1 MICLFF
7 DTSSD
12 LLKVSLIKDNKIIF
26 DKELHTKN
34 DHSSYLVPTI
44 DEAFKSN
51 NIDFKELDEIIVGNG
66 PGSFT
71 GTRISIAVAKTYAFS
86 FNIPVYMISSLEELI
101 YDNDGYDFYVPII
114 EEKKENLYFSI
125 FDKDKKRVMDD
136 TYSSTEY
143 MYKKLEEL
151 DGKILLISLS
161 DKEYEKYDTVKASI
175 NALNIMKNIEKH
187 YRRMEIVKPSWENQD
202 YLGIR
207 KMLSATV
214 NQNAKDKMPIP
225 NMATMVLKAILEDD
239 RYPESLYTDTLIRI
253 RAEQGK
259 ITYGRAAILKAF
271 LIQNYQWREG
281 ESYMGLNEECQE
293 TAYVLGR
300 IFAVLEFIQKDAN
313 PGINTTIRDR
323 YFNSACATPASVFP
337 VLMKLKNSHI
347 KKLERESVGKKIH
360 FENLLTELI
369 VRIEMTEGAS
379 GFPKRLSLD
388 EQGKFMLGYYH
399 QTQKMYEKK
408 EEK

>member
-7 DTSSD
+7 NTSSD

-175 NALNIMKNIEKH
+175 NALNIMKNIDVNNEKVNPH
-187 YRRMEIVKPSWENQD
+187 LLKP
-202 YLGIR
+202 
-207 KMLSATV
+207 
-214 NQNAKDKMPIP
+214 
-225 NMATMVLKAILEDD
+225 
-239 RYPESLYTDTLIRI
+239 
-253 RAEQGK
+253 
-259 ITYGRAAILKAF
+259 
-271 LIQNYQWREG
+271 NY
-281 ESYMGLNEECQE
+281 
-293 TAYVLGR
+293 
-300 IFAVLEFIQKDAN
+300 
-313 PGINTTIRDR
+313 
-323 YFNSACATPASVFP
+323 
-337 VLMKLKNSHI
+337 I
-347 KKLERESVGKKIH
+347 KK
-360 FENLLTELI
+360 
-369 VRIEMTEGAS
+369 IEAEA
-379 GFPKRLSLD
+379 KL
-388 EQGKFMLGYYH
+388 
-399 QTQKMYEKK
+399 
-408 EEK
+408 

>member
-12 LLKVSLIKDNKIIF
+12 LLKVSLIKDNNIIF

-114 EEKKENLYFSI
+114 EEKKDNLYFSI
-125 FDKDKKRVMDD
+125 FDKDRKRVMDD

-175 NALNIMKNIEKH
+175 NALNIMKNIDVNNEKVNPH
-187 YRRMEIVKPSWENQD
+187 LLKP
-202 YLGIR
+202 
-207 KMLSATV
+207 
-214 NQNAKDKMPIP
+214 
-225 NMATMVLKAILEDD
+225 
-239 RYPESLYTDTLIRI
+239 
-253 RAEQGK
+253 
-259 ITYGRAAILKAF
+259 
-271 LIQNYQWREG
+271 NY
-281 ESYMGLNEECQE
+281 
-293 TAYVLGR
+293 
-300 IFAVLEFIQKDAN
+300 
-313 PGINTTIRDR
+313 
-323 YFNSACATPASVFP
+323 
-337 VLMKLKNSHI
+337 I
-347 KKLERESVGKKIH
+347 KK
-360 FENLLTELI
+360 
-369 VRIEMTEGAS
+369 IEAEA
-379 GFPKRLSLD
+379 KL
-388 EQGKFMLGYYH
+388 
-399 QTQKMYEKK
+399 
-408 EEK
+408 

>member
-161 DKEYEKYDTVKASI
+161 DKEYEKYDTVKANI
-175 NALNIMKNIEKH
+175 NALNIMKNIDVNNEKVNPH
-187 YRRMEIVKPSWENQD
+187 LLKP
-202 YLGIR
+202 
-207 KMLSATV
+207 
-214 NQNAKDKMPIP
+214 
-225 NMATMVLKAILEDD
+225 
-239 RYPESLYTDTLIRI
+239 
-253 RAEQGK
+253 
-259 ITYGRAAILKAF
+259 
-271 LIQNYQWREG
+271 NY
-281 ESYMGLNEECQE
+281 
-293 TAYVLGR
+293 
-300 IFAVLEFIQKDAN
+300 
-313 PGINTTIRDR
+313 
-323 YFNSACATPASVFP
+323 
-337 VLMKLKNSHI
+337 I
-347 KKLERESVGKKIH
+347 KK
-360 FENLLTELI
+360 
-369 VRIEMTEGAS
+369 IEAEA
-379 GFPKRLSLD
+379 KL
-388 EQGKFMLGYYH
+388 
-399 QTQKMYEKK
+399 
-408 EEK
+408 

>member
-125 FDKDKKRVMDD
+125 FDKDRKRVMDD

-151 DGKILLISLS
+151 NGKILLISLS

-175 NALNIMKNIEKH
+175 NALNIMKNIDVNNEKVNPH
-187 YRRMEIVKPSWENQD
+187 LLKP
-202 YLGIR
+202 
-207 KMLSATV
+207 
-214 NQNAKDKMPIP
+214 
-225 NMATMVLKAILEDD
+225 
-239 RYPESLYTDTLIRI
+239 
-253 RAEQGK
+253 
-259 ITYGRAAILKAF
+259 
-271 LIQNYQWREG
+271 NY
-281 ESYMGLNEECQE
+281 
-293 TAYVLGR
+293 
-300 IFAVLEFIQKDAN
+300 
-313 PGINTTIRDR
+313 
-323 YFNSACATPASVFP
+323 
-337 VLMKLKNSHI
+337 I
-347 KKLERESVGKKIH
+347 KK
-360 FENLLTELI
+360 
-369 VRIEMTEGAS
+369 IEAEA
-379 GFPKRLSLD
+379 KL
-388 EQGKFMLGYYH
+388 
-399 QTQKMYEKK
+399 
-408 EEK
+408 

>member
-12 LLKVSLIKDNKIIF
+12 LLKVSLIKDDKIIF

-114 EEKKENLYFSI
+114 EEKKDNLYFSI

-161 DKEYEKYDTVKASI
+161 NKEYEKYDTVKASI
-175 NALNIMKNIEKH
+175 NALNIMKNIDVNNEKVNPH
-187 YRRMEIVKPSWENQD
+187 QLKP
-202 YLGIR
+202 
-207 KMLSATV
+207 
-214 NQNAKDKMPIP
+214 
-225 NMATMVLKAILEDD
+225 
-239 RYPESLYTDTLIRI
+239 
-253 RAEQGK
+253 
-259 ITYGRAAILKAF
+259 
-271 LIQNYQWREG
+271 NY
-281 ESYMGLNEECQE
+281 
-293 TAYVLGR
+293 
-300 IFAVLEFIQKDAN
+300 
-313 PGINTTIRDR
+313 
-323 YFNSACATPASVFP
+323 
-337 VLMKLKNSHI
+337 I
-347 KKLERESVGKKIH
+347 KK
-360 FENLLTELI
+360 
-369 VRIEMTEGAS
+369 IEAEA
-379 GFPKRLSLD
+379 KL
-388 EQGKFMLGYYH
+388 
-399 QTQKMYEKK
+399 
-408 EEK
+408 

>member
-12 LLKVSLIKDNKIIF
+12 LLKVSLIKDDKIIF

-44 DEAFKSN
+44 DDAFKSN

-114 EEKKENLYFSI
+114 EEKKDNLYFSI

-161 DKEYEKYDTVKASI
+161 NKEYKKYDTVKASI
-175 NALNIMKNIEKH
+175 NALNIMKNIDVNNEKVNPH
-187 YRRMEIVKPSWENQD
+187 LLKP
-202 YLGIR
+202 
-207 KMLSATV
+207 
-214 NQNAKDKMPIP
+214 
-225 NMATMVLKAILEDD
+225 
-239 RYPESLYTDTLIRI
+239 
-253 RAEQGK
+253 
-259 ITYGRAAILKAF
+259 
-271 LIQNYQWREG
+271 NY
-281 ESYMGLNEECQE
+281 
-293 TAYVLGR
+293 
-300 IFAVLEFIQKDAN
+300 
-313 PGINTTIRDR
+313 
-323 YFNSACATPASVFP
+323 
-337 VLMKLKNSHI
+337 I
-347 KKLERESVGKKIH
+347 KK
-360 FENLLTELI
+360 
-369 VRIEMTEGAS
+369 IEAEA
-379 GFPKRLSLD
+379 KL
-388 EQGKFMLGYYH
+388 
-399 QTQKMYEKK
+399 
-408 EEK
+408 

>member
-12 LLKVSLIKDNKIIF
+12 LLKVSLIKDNNIIF

-114 EEKKENLYFSI
+114 EEKKDNLYFSI
-125 FDKDKKRVMDD
+125 FDKDKKRVIDD

-175 NALNIMKNIEKH
+175 NALNIMKNIDVNNEKVNPH
-187 YRRMEIVKPSWENQD
+187 LLKP
-202 YLGIR
+202 
-207 KMLSATV
+207 
-214 NQNAKDKMPIP
+214 
-225 NMATMVLKAILEDD
+225 
-239 RYPESLYTDTLIRI
+239 
-253 RAEQGK
+253 
-259 ITYGRAAILKAF
+259 
-271 LIQNYQWREG
+271 NY
-281 ESYMGLNEECQE
+281 
-293 TAYVLGR
+293 
-300 IFAVLEFIQKDAN
+300 
-313 PGINTTIRDR
+313 
-323 YFNSACATPASVFP
+323 
-337 VLMKLKNSHI
+337 I
-347 KKLERESVGKKIH
+347 KK
-360 FENLLTELI
+360 
-369 VRIEMTEGAS
+369 IEAEA
-379 GFPKRLSLD
+379 KL
-388 EQGKFMLGYYH
+388 
-399 QTQKMYEKK
+399 
-408 EEK
+408 

>member
-12 LLKVSLIKDNKIIF
+12 LLKVSLIKDDKIIF

-114 EEKKENLYFSI
+114 EEKKYNLYFSI

-161 DKEYEKYDTVKASI
+161 NKEYEKYDTVKASI
-175 NALNIMKNIEKH
+175 NALNIMKNIDVNNEKVNPH
-187 YRRMEIVKPSWENQD
+187 LLKP
-202 YLGIR
+202 
-207 KMLSATV
+207 
-214 NQNAKDKMPIP
+214 
-225 NMATMVLKAILEDD
+225 
-239 RYPESLYTDTLIRI
+239 
-253 RAEQGK
+253 
-259 ITYGRAAILKAF
+259 
-271 LIQNYQWREG
+271 NY
-281 ESYMGLNEECQE
+281 
-293 TAYVLGR
+293 
-300 IFAVLEFIQKDAN
+300 
-313 PGINTTIRDR
+313 
-323 YFNSACATPASVFP
+323 
-337 VLMKLKNSHI
+337 I
-347 KKLERESVGKKIH
+347 KK
-360 FENLLTELI
+360 
-369 VRIEMTEGAS
+369 IEAEA
-379 GFPKRLSLD
+379 KL
-388 EQGKFMLGYYH
+388 
-399 QTQKMYEKK
+399 
-408 EEK
+408 

>member
-12 LLKVSLIKDNKIIF
+12 LLKVSLIKDNNIIF

-143 MYKKLEEL
+143 LYKKLEEL
-151 DGKILLISLS
+151 DCKILLISLS

-175 NALNIMKNIEKH
+175 NALNIMKNIDVNNEKVNPH
-187 YRRMEIVKPSWENQD
+187 LLKP
-202 YLGIR
+202 
-207 KMLSATV
+207 
-214 NQNAKDKMPIP
+214 
-225 NMATMVLKAILEDD
+225 
-239 RYPESLYTDTLIRI
+239 
-253 RAEQGK
+253 
-259 ITYGRAAILKAF
+259 
-271 LIQNYQWREG
+271 NY
-281 ESYMGLNEECQE
+281 
-293 TAYVLGR
+293 
-300 IFAVLEFIQKDAN
+300 
-313 PGINTTIRDR
+313 
-323 YFNSACATPASVFP
+323 
-337 VLMKLKNSHI
+337 I
-347 KKLERESVGKKIH
+347 KK
-360 FENLLTELI
+360 
-369 VRIEMTEGAS
+369 IEAEA
-379 GFPKRLSLD
+379 KL
-388 EQGKFMLGYYH
+388 
-399 QTQKMYEKK
+399 
-408 EEK
+408 

>member
-12 LLKVSLIKDNKIIF
+12 LLKVSLIKDDKIIF

-114 EEKKENLYFSI
+114 EEKKDNLYFSI

-136 TYSSTEY
+136 TYSSIEY
-143 MYKKLEEL
+143 MYRKLEEL

-161 DKEYEKYDTVKASI
+161 NKEYEKYDTVKASI
-175 NALNIMKNIEKH
+175 NALNIMKNIDVNNEKVNPH
-187 YRRMEIVKPSWENQD
+187 LLKP
-202 YLGIR
+202 
-207 KMLSATV
+207 
-214 NQNAKDKMPIP
+214 
-225 NMATMVLKAILEDD
+225 
-239 RYPESLYTDTLIRI
+239 
-253 RAEQGK
+253 
-259 ITYGRAAILKAF
+259 
-271 LIQNYQWREG
+271 NY
-281 ESYMGLNEECQE
+281 
-293 TAYVLGR
+293 
-300 IFAVLEFIQKDAN
+300 
-313 PGINTTIRDR
+313 
-323 YFNSACATPASVFP
+323 
-337 VLMKLKNSHI
+337 I
-347 KKLERESVGKKIH
+347 KK
-360 FENLLTELI
+360 
-369 VRIEMTEGAS
+369 IEAEA
-379 GFPKRLSLD
+379 KL
-388 EQGKFMLGYYH
+388 
-399 QTQKMYEKK
+399 
-408 EEK
+408 

>member
-1 MICLFF
+1 MICIFF

-175 NALNIMKNIEKH
+175 NALNIMKNIDVNNEKVNPH
-187 YRRMEIVKPSWENQD
+187 LLKP
-202 YLGIR
+202 
-207 KMLSATV
+207 
-214 NQNAKDKMPIP
+214 
-225 NMATMVLKAILEDD
+225 
-239 RYPESLYTDTLIRI
+239 
-253 RAEQGK
+253 
-259 ITYGRAAILKAF
+259 
-271 LIQNYQWREG
+271 NY
-281 ESYMGLNEECQE
+281 
-293 TAYVLGR
+293 
-300 IFAVLEFIQKDAN
+300 
-313 PGINTTIRDR
+313 
-323 YFNSACATPASVFP
+323 
-337 VLMKLKNSHI
+337 I
-347 KKLERESVGKKIH
+347 KK
-360 FENLLTELI
+360 
-369 VRIEMTEGAS
+369 IEAEA
-379 GFPKRLSLD
+379 KL
-388 EQGKFMLGYYH
+388 
-399 QTQKMYEKK
+399 
-408 EEK
+408 

>member
-44 DEAFKSN
+44 DEAFKIN

-125 FDKDKKRVMDD
+125 FDKDRKRVMDD

-175 NALNIMKNIEKH
+175 NALNIMKNIDVNNEKVNPH
-187 YRRMEIVKPSWENQD
+187 LLKP
-202 YLGIR
+202 
-207 KMLSATV
+207 
-214 NQNAKDKMPIP
+214 
-225 NMATMVLKAILEDD
+225 
-239 RYPESLYTDTLIRI
+239 
-253 RAEQGK
+253 
-259 ITYGRAAILKAF
+259 
-271 LIQNYQWREG
+271 NY
-281 ESYMGLNEECQE
+281 
-293 TAYVLGR
+293 
-300 IFAVLEFIQKDAN
+300 
-313 PGINTTIRDR
+313 
-323 YFNSACATPASVFP
+323 
-337 VLMKLKNSHI
+337 I
-347 KKLERESVGKKIH
+347 KK
-360 FENLLTELI
+360 
-369 VRIEMTEGAS
+369 IEAEA
-379 GFPKRLSLD
+379 KL
-388 EQGKFMLGYYH
+388 
-399 QTQKMYEKK
+399 
-408 EEK
+408 

>member
-12 LLKVSLIKDNKIIF
+12 LLKVSLIKDDKIIF

-101 YDNDGYDFYVPII
+101 CDNDGYDFYVPII
-114 EEKKENLYFSI
+114 EEKKDNLYFSI

-161 DKEYEKYDTVKASI
+161 NKEYEKYDTVNASI
-175 NALNIMKNIEKH
+175 NALNIMKNIDVNNEKVNPH
-187 YRRMEIVKPSWENQD
+187 LLKP
-202 YLGIR
+202 
-207 KMLSATV
+207 
-214 NQNAKDKMPIP
+214 
-225 NMATMVLKAILEDD
+225 
-239 RYPESLYTDTLIRI
+239 
-253 RAEQGK
+253 
-259 ITYGRAAILKAF
+259 
-271 LIQNYQWREG
+271 NY
-281 ESYMGLNEECQE
+281 
-293 TAYVLGR
+293 
-300 IFAVLEFIQKDAN
+300 
-313 PGINTTIRDR
+313 
-323 YFNSACATPASVFP
+323 
-337 VLMKLKNSHI
+337 I
-347 KKLERESVGKKIH
+347 KK
-360 FENLLTELI
+360 
-369 VRIEMTEGAS
+369 IEA
-379 GFPKRLSLD
+379 
-388 EQGKFMLGYYH
+388 
-399 QTQKMYEKK
+399 
-408 EEK
+408 EEKL

>member
-12 LLKVSLIKDNKIIF
+12 LLKVSLIKDDKIIF

-86 FNIPVYMISSLEELI
+86 FNIPAYMISSLEELI

-114 EEKKENLYFSI
+114 EEKKDNLYFSI

-161 DKEYEKYDTVKASI
+161 NKEYEKYDTVKASI
-175 NALNIMKNIEKH
+175 NALNIMKNIDVNNEKVNPH
-187 YRRMEIVKPSWENQD
+187 LLKP
-202 YLGIR
+202 
-207 KMLSATV
+207 
-214 NQNAKDKMPIP
+214 
-225 NMATMVLKAILEDD
+225 
-239 RYPESLYTDTLIRI
+239 
-253 RAEQGK
+253 
-259 ITYGRAAILKAF
+259 
-271 LIQNYQWREG
+271 NY
-281 ESYMGLNEECQE
+281 
-293 TAYVLGR
+293 
-300 IFAVLEFIQKDAN
+300 
-313 PGINTTIRDR
+313 
-323 YFNSACATPASVFP
+323 
-337 VLMKLKNSHI
+337 I
-347 KKLERESVGKKIH
+347 KK
-360 FENLLTELI
+360 
-369 VRIEMTEGAS
+369 IEAEA
-379 GFPKRLSLD
+379 KL
-388 EQGKFMLGYYH
+388 
-399 QTQKMYEKK
+399 
-408 EEK
+408 

>member
-71 GTRISIAVAKTYAFS
+71 GTRISIALAKTYAFS

-125 FDKDKKRVMDD
+125 FDKNKKRVMDD

-175 NALNIMKNIEKH
+175 NALNIMKNIDVNNEKVNPH
-187 YRRMEIVKPSWENQD
+187 LLKP
-202 YLGIR
+202 
-207 KMLSATV
+207 
-214 NQNAKDKMPIP
+214 
-225 NMATMVLKAILEDD
+225 
-239 RYPESLYTDTLIRI
+239 
-253 RAEQGK
+253 
-259 ITYGRAAILKAF
+259 
-271 LIQNYQWREG
+271 NY
-281 ESYMGLNEECQE
+281 
-293 TAYVLGR
+293 
-300 IFAVLEFIQKDAN
+300 
-313 PGINTTIRDR
+313 
-323 YFNSACATPASVFP
+323 
-337 VLMKLKNSHI
+337 I
-347 KKLERESVGKKIH
+347 KK
-360 FENLLTELI
+360 
-369 VRIEMTEGAS
+369 IEAEA
-379 GFPKRLSLD
+379 KL
-388 EQGKFMLGYYH
+388 
-399 QTQKMYEKK
+399 
-408 EEK
+408 

>member
-51 NIDFKELDEIIVGNG
+51 NIDFKELDEIIVSNG

-86 FNIPVYMISSLEELI
+86 FNVPVYMISSLEELI

-161 DKEYEKYDTVKASI
+161 DKKYEKYDTVKASI
-175 NALNIMKNIEKH
+175 NALNIMKNIDVNNEKVNPH
-187 YRRMEIVKPSWENQD
+187 LLKP
-202 YLGIR
+202 
-207 KMLSATV
+207 
-214 NQNAKDKMPIP
+214 
-225 NMATMVLKAILEDD
+225 
-239 RYPESLYTDTLIRI
+239 
-253 RAEQGK
+253 
-259 ITYGRAAILKAF
+259 
-271 LIQNYQWREG
+271 NY
-281 ESYMGLNEECQE
+281 
-293 TAYVLGR
+293 
-300 IFAVLEFIQKDAN
+300 
-313 PGINTTIRDR
+313 
-323 YFNSACATPASVFP
+323 
-337 VLMKLKNSHI
+337 I
-347 KKLERESVGKKIH
+347 KK
-360 FENLLTELI
+360 
-369 VRIEMTEGAS
+369 IEAEA
-379 GFPKRLSLD
+379 KL
-388 EQGKFMLGYYH
+388 
-399 QTQKMYEKK
+399 
-408 EEK
+408 

>member
-125 FDKDKKRVMDD
+125 FDKDRKRVMDD

-175 NALNIMKNIEKH
+175 NALNIIKNIDVNNEKVNPH
-187 YRRMEIVKPSWENQD
+187 LLKP
-202 YLGIR
+202 
-207 KMLSATV
+207 
-214 NQNAKDKMPIP
+214 
-225 NMATMVLKAILEDD
+225 
-239 RYPESLYTDTLIRI
+239 
-253 RAEQGK
+253 
-259 ITYGRAAILKAF
+259 
-271 LIQNYQWREG
+271 NY
-281 ESYMGLNEECQE
+281 
-293 TAYVLGR
+293 
-300 IFAVLEFIQKDAN
+300 
-313 PGINTTIRDR
+313 
-323 YFNSACATPASVFP
+323 
-337 VLMKLKNSHI
+337 I
-347 KKLERESVGKKIH
+347 KK
-360 FENLLTELI
+360 
-369 VRIEMTEGAS
+369 IEAEA
-379 GFPKRLSLD
+379 KL
-388 EQGKFMLGYYH
+388 
-399 QTQKMYEKK
+399 
-408 EEK
+408 

>member
-12 LLKVSLIKDNKIIF
+12 LLKVSLIKDDKIIF
-26 DKELHTKN
+26 DKQLHTKN

-114 EEKKENLYFSI
+114 EEKKDNLYFSI

-161 DKEYEKYDTVKASI
+161 NKEYEKYDTIKASI
-175 NALNIMKNIEKH
+175 NALNIMKNIDVNNEKVNPH
-187 YRRMEIVKPSWENQD
+187 LLKP
-202 YLGIR
+202 
-207 KMLSATV
+207 
-214 NQNAKDKMPIP
+214 
-225 NMATMVLKAILEDD
+225 
-239 RYPESLYTDTLIRI
+239 
-253 RAEQGK
+253 
-259 ITYGRAAILKAF
+259 
-271 LIQNYQWREG
+271 NY
-281 ESYMGLNEECQE
+281 
-293 TAYVLGR
+293 
-300 IFAVLEFIQKDAN
+300 
-313 PGINTTIRDR
+313 
-323 YFNSACATPASVFP
+323 
-337 VLMKLKNSHI
+337 I
-347 KKLERESVGKKIH
+347 KK
-360 FENLLTELI
+360 
-369 VRIEMTEGAS
+369 IEAEA
-379 GFPKRLSLD
+379 KL
-388 EQGKFMLGYYH
+388 
-399 QTQKMYEKK
+399 
-408 EEK
+408 

>member
-125 FDKDKKRVMDD
+125 FDKDKKRVMED

-175 NALNIMKNIEKH
+175 NALNIMKNIDVNNEKVNPH
-187 YRRMEIVKPSWENQD
+187 LLKP
-202 YLGIR
+202 
-207 KMLSATV
+207 
-214 NQNAKDKMPIP
+214 
-225 NMATMVLKAILEDD
+225 
-239 RYPESLYTDTLIRI
+239 
-253 RAEQGK
+253 
-259 ITYGRAAILKAF
+259 
-271 LIQNYQWREG
+271 NY
-281 ESYMGLNEECQE
+281 
-293 TAYVLGR
+293 
-300 IFAVLEFIQKDAN
+300 
-313 PGINTTIRDR
+313 
-323 YFNSACATPASVFP
+323 
-337 VLMKLKNSHI
+337 I
-347 KKLERESVGKKIH
+347 KK
-360 FENLLTELI
+360 
-369 VRIEMTEGAS
+369 IEAEA
-379 GFPKRLSLD
+379 KL
-388 EQGKFMLGYYH
+388 
-399 QTQKMYEKK
+399 
-408 EEK
+408 

>member
-12 LLKVSLIKDNKIIF
+12 LLKVSLIKDNNIIF

-114 EEKKENLYFSI
+114 EEKKDNLYFSI

-175 NALNIMKNIEKH
+175 NALNIMKNIDVNNEKVNPH
-187 YRRMEIVKPSWENQD
+187 LLKP
-202 YLGIR
+202 
-207 KMLSATV
+207 
-214 NQNAKDKMPIP
+214 
-225 NMATMVLKAILEDD
+225 
-239 RYPESLYTDTLIRI
+239 
-253 RAEQGK
+253 
-259 ITYGRAAILKAF
+259 
-271 LIQNYQWREG
+271 NY
-281 ESYMGLNEECQE
+281 
-293 TAYVLGR
+293 
-300 IFAVLEFIQKDAN
+300 
-313 PGINTTIRDR
+313 
-323 YFNSACATPASVFP
+323 
-337 VLMKLKNSHI
+337 I
-347 KKLERESVGKKIH
+347 KK
-360 FENLLTELI
+360 
-369 VRIEMTEGAS
+369 IEAEA
-379 GFPKRLSLD
+379 KL
-388 EQGKFMLGYYH
+388 
-399 QTQKMYEKK
+399 
-408 EEK
+408 

>member
-151 DGKILLISLS
+151 DGKILLILLS

-175 NALNIMKNIEKH
+175 NALNIMKNIDVNNEKVNPH
-187 YRRMEIVKPSWENQD
+187 LLKP
-202 YLGIR
+202 
-207 KMLSATV
+207 
-214 NQNAKDKMPIP
+214 
-225 NMATMVLKAILEDD
+225 
-239 RYPESLYTDTLIRI
+239 
-253 RAEQGK
+253 
-259 ITYGRAAILKAF
+259 
-271 LIQNYQWREG
+271 NY
-281 ESYMGLNEECQE
+281 
-293 TAYVLGR
+293 
-300 IFAVLEFIQKDAN
+300 
-313 PGINTTIRDR
+313 
-323 YFNSACATPASVFP
+323 
-337 VLMKLKNSHI
+337 I
-347 KKLERESVGKKIH
+347 KK
-360 FENLLTELI
+360 
-369 VRIEMTEGAS
+369 IEAEA
-379 GFPKRLSLD
+379 KL
-388 EQGKFMLGYYH
+388 
-399 QTQKMYEKK
+399 
-408 EEK
+408 

>member
-12 LLKVSLIKDNKIIF
+12 LLKVSLIKDNNIIF

-44 DEAFKSN
+44 DEAFKNN

-175 NALNIMKNIEKH
+175 NALNIMKNIDVNNEKVNPH
-187 YRRMEIVKPSWENQD
+187 LLKP
-202 YLGIR
+202 
-207 KMLSATV
+207 
-214 NQNAKDKMPIP
+214 
-225 NMATMVLKAILEDD
+225 
-239 RYPESLYTDTLIRI
+239 
-253 RAEQGK
+253 
-259 ITYGRAAILKAF
+259 
-271 LIQNYQWREG
+271 NY
-281 ESYMGLNEECQE
+281 
-293 TAYVLGR
+293 
-300 IFAVLEFIQKDAN
+300 
-313 PGINTTIRDR
+313 
-323 YFNSACATPASVFP
+323 
-337 VLMKLKNSHI
+337 I
-347 KKLERESVGKKIH
+347 KK
-360 FENLLTELI
+360 
-369 VRIEMTEGAS
+369 IEAEA
-379 GFPKRLSLD
+379 KL
-388 EQGKFMLGYYH
+388 
-399 QTQKMYEKK
+399 
-408 EEK
+408 

>member
-12 LLKVSLIKDNKIIF
+12 LLKVSLIKDDKIIF

-114 EEKKENLYFSI
+114 EEKKDNLYFSI

-136 TYSSTEY
+136 AYSSIEY

-175 NALNIMKNIEKH
+175 NALNIMKNIDVNNEKVNPH
-187 YRRMEIVKPSWENQD
+187 LLKP
-202 YLGIR
+202 
-207 KMLSATV
+207 
-214 NQNAKDKMPIP
+214 
-225 NMATMVLKAILEDD
+225 
-239 RYPESLYTDTLIRI
+239 
-253 RAEQGK
+253 
-259 ITYGRAAILKAF
+259 
-271 LIQNYQWREG
+271 NY
-281 ESYMGLNEECQE
+281 
-293 TAYVLGR
+293 
-300 IFAVLEFIQKDAN
+300 
-313 PGINTTIRDR
+313 
-323 YFNSACATPASVFP
+323 
-337 VLMKLKNSHI
+337 I
-347 KKLERESVGKKIH
+347 KK
-360 FENLLTELI
+360 
-369 VRIEMTEGAS
+369 IEAEA
-379 GFPKRLSLD
+379 KL
-388 EQGKFMLGYYH
+388 
-399 QTQKMYEKK
+399 
-408 EEK
+408 

>member
-12 LLKVSLIKDNKIIF
+12 LLKVSLIKDDKIIF

-114 EEKKENLYFSI
+114 EEKKDNLYFSI

-161 DKEYEKYDTVKASI
+161 NKEYEKYDTVKASI
-175 NALNIMKNIEKH
+175 NALNIMKNIDVNNERVNPH
-187 YRRMEIVKPSWENQD
+187 LLKP
-202 YLGIR
+202 
-207 KMLSATV
+207 
-214 NQNAKDKMPIP
+214 
-225 NMATMVLKAILEDD
+225 
-239 RYPESLYTDTLIRI
+239 
-253 RAEQGK
+253 
-259 ITYGRAAILKAF
+259 
-271 LIQNYQWREG
+271 NY
-281 ESYMGLNEECQE
+281 
-293 TAYVLGR
+293 
-300 IFAVLEFIQKDAN
+300 
-313 PGINTTIRDR
+313 
-323 YFNSACATPASVFP
+323 
-337 VLMKLKNSHI
+337 I
-347 KKLERESVGKKIH
+347 KK
-360 FENLLTELI
+360 
-369 VRIEMTEGAS
+369 IEAEA
-379 GFPKRLSLD
+379 KL
-388 EQGKFMLGYYH
+388 
-399 QTQKMYEKK
+399 
-408 EEK
+408 

>member
-125 FDKDKKRVMDD
+125 FDKNKKRVMDD

-151 DGKILLISLS
+151 DGKMLLISLS

-175 NALNIMKNIEKH
+175 NALNIMKNIDVNNEKVNPH
-187 YRRMEIVKPSWENQD
+187 LLKP
-202 YLGIR
+202 
-207 KMLSATV
+207 
-214 NQNAKDKMPIP
+214 
-225 NMATMVLKAILEDD
+225 
-239 RYPESLYTDTLIRI
+239 
-253 RAEQGK
+253 
-259 ITYGRAAILKAF
+259 
-271 LIQNYQWREG
+271 NY
-281 ESYMGLNEECQE
+281 
-293 TAYVLGR
+293 
-300 IFAVLEFIQKDAN
+300 
-313 PGINTTIRDR
+313 
-323 YFNSACATPASVFP
+323 
-337 VLMKLKNSHI
+337 I
-347 KKLERESVGKKIH
+347 KK
-360 FENLLTELI
+360 
-369 VRIEMTEGAS
+369 IEAEA
-379 GFPKRLSLD
+379 KL
-388 EQGKFMLGYYH
+388 
-399 QTQKMYEKK
+399 
-408 EEK
+408 

>member
-151 DGKILLISLS
+151 NGKILLISLS

-175 NALNIMKNIEKH
+175 NALNIIKNIDVNNEKVNPH
-187 YRRMEIVKPSWENQD
+187 LLKP
-202 YLGIR
+202 
-207 KMLSATV
+207 
-214 NQNAKDKMPIP
+214 
-225 NMATMVLKAILEDD
+225 
-239 RYPESLYTDTLIRI
+239 
-253 RAEQGK
+253 
-259 ITYGRAAILKAF
+259 
-271 LIQNYQWREG
+271 NY
-281 ESYMGLNEECQE
+281 
-293 TAYVLGR
+293 
-300 IFAVLEFIQKDAN
+300 
-313 PGINTTIRDR
+313 
-323 YFNSACATPASVFP
+323 
-337 VLMKLKNSHI
+337 I
-347 KKLERESVGKKIH
+347 KK
-360 FENLLTELI
+360 
-369 VRIEMTEGAS
+369 IEAEA
-379 GFPKRLSLD
+379 KL
-388 EQGKFMLGYYH
+388 
-399 QTQKMYEKK
+399 
-408 EEK
+408 

>member
-51 NIDFKELDEIIVGNG
+51 NIDFKELDEIIGGNG

-125 FDKDKKRVMDD
+125 FDKDRKRVMDD

-175 NALNIMKNIEKH
+175 NALNIMKNIDVNNEKVNPH
-187 YRRMEIVKPSWENQD
+187 LLKP
-202 YLGIR
+202 
-207 KMLSATV
+207 
-214 NQNAKDKMPIP
+214 
-225 NMATMVLKAILEDD
+225 
-239 RYPESLYTDTLIRI
+239 
-253 RAEQGK
+253 
-259 ITYGRAAILKAF
+259 
-271 LIQNYQWREG
+271 NY
-281 ESYMGLNEECQE
+281 
-293 TAYVLGR
+293 
-300 IFAVLEFIQKDAN
+300 
-313 PGINTTIRDR
+313 
-323 YFNSACATPASVFP
+323 
-337 VLMKLKNSHI
+337 I
-347 KKLERESVGKKIH
+347 KK
-360 FENLLTELI
+360 
-369 VRIEMTEGAS
+369 IEAEA
-379 GFPKRLSLD
+379 KL
-388 EQGKFMLGYYH
+388 
-399 QTQKMYEKK
+399 
-408 EEK
+408 

>member
-161 DKEYEKYDTVKASI
+161 NKEYEKYDTVNASI
-175 NALNIMKNIEKH
+175 NALNIMKNIDVNNEKVNPH
-187 YRRMEIVKPSWENQD
+187 LLKP
-202 YLGIR
+202 
-207 KMLSATV
+207 
-214 NQNAKDKMPIP
+214 
-225 NMATMVLKAILEDD
+225 
-239 RYPESLYTDTLIRI
+239 
-253 RAEQGK
+253 
-259 ITYGRAAILKAF
+259 
-271 LIQNYQWREG
+271 NY
-281 ESYMGLNEECQE
+281 
-293 TAYVLGR
+293 
-300 IFAVLEFIQKDAN
+300 
-313 PGINTTIRDR
+313 
-323 YFNSACATPASVFP
+323 
-337 VLMKLKNSHI
+337 I
-347 KKLERESVGKKIH
+347 KK
-360 FENLLTELI
+360 
-369 VRIEMTEGAS
+369 IEAEA
-379 GFPKRLSLD
+379 KL
-388 EQGKFMLGYYH
+388 
-399 QTQKMYEKK
+399 
-408 EEK
+408 

>member
-12 LLKVSLIKDNKIIF
+12 LLKVSLIKENKIIF

-125 FDKDKKRVMDD
+125 FDKNKKRVMDD

-151 DGKILLISLS
+151 DGKVLLISLS
-161 DKEYEKYDTVKASI
+161 NKEYEKYDTVKASI
-175 NALNIMKNIEKH
+175 NALNIMKNIDVNNEKVNPH
-187 YRRMEIVKPSWENQD
+187 LLKP
-202 YLGIR
+202 
-207 KMLSATV
+207 
-214 NQNAKDKMPIP
+214 
-225 NMATMVLKAILEDD
+225 
-239 RYPESLYTDTLIRI
+239 
-253 RAEQGK
+253 
-259 ITYGRAAILKAF
+259 
-271 LIQNYQWREG
+271 NY
-281 ESYMGLNEECQE
+281 
-293 TAYVLGR
+293 
-300 IFAVLEFIQKDAN
+300 
-313 PGINTTIRDR
+313 
-323 YFNSACATPASVFP
+323 
-337 VLMKLKNSHI
+337 I
-347 KKLERESVGKKIH
+347 KK
-360 FENLLTELI
+360 
-369 VRIEMTEGAS
+369 IEAEA
-379 GFPKRLSLD
+379 KL
-388 EQGKFMLGYYH
+388 
-399 QTQKMYEKK
+399 
-408 EEK
+408 

>member
-143 MYKKLEEL
+143 MYKKLQEL

-175 NALNIMKNIEKH
+175 NALNIMKNIDVNNKKVNPH
-187 YRRMEIVKPSWENQD
+187 LLKP
-202 YLGIR
+202 
-207 KMLSATV
+207 
-214 NQNAKDKMPIP
+214 
-225 NMATMVLKAILEDD
+225 
-239 RYPESLYTDTLIRI
+239 
-253 RAEQGK
+253 
-259 ITYGRAAILKAF
+259 
-271 LIQNYQWREG
+271 NY
-281 ESYMGLNEECQE
+281 
-293 TAYVLGR
+293 
-300 IFAVLEFIQKDAN
+300 
-313 PGINTTIRDR
+313 
-323 YFNSACATPASVFP
+323 
-337 VLMKLKNSHI
+337 I
-347 KKLERESVGKKIH
+347 KK
-360 FENLLTELI
+360 
-369 VRIEMTEGAS
+369 IEAEA
-379 GFPKRLSLD
+379 KL
-388 EQGKFMLGYYH
+388 
-399 QTQKMYEKK
+399 
-408 EEK
+408 

>member
-26 DKELHTKN
+26 DNELHTKN

-114 EEKKENLYFSI
+114 EEKKDNLYFSI

-161 DKEYEKYDTVKASI
+161 NKEYEKYDTVKASI
-175 NALNIMKNIEKH
+175 NALNIMKNIDVNNEKVNPH
-187 YRRMEIVKPSWENQD
+187 LLKP
-202 YLGIR
+202 
-207 KMLSATV
+207 
-214 NQNAKDKMPIP
+214 
-225 NMATMVLKAILEDD
+225 
-239 RYPESLYTDTLIRI
+239 
-253 RAEQGK
+253 
-259 ITYGRAAILKAF
+259 
-271 LIQNYQWREG
+271 NY
-281 ESYMGLNEECQE
+281 
-293 TAYVLGR
+293 
-300 IFAVLEFIQKDAN
+300 
-313 PGINTTIRDR
+313 
-323 YFNSACATPASVFP
+323 
-337 VLMKLKNSHI
+337 I
-347 KKLERESVGKKIH
+347 KK
-360 FENLLTELI
+360 
-369 VRIEMTEGAS
+369 IEAEA
-379 GFPKRLSLD
+379 KL
-388 EQGKFMLGYYH
+388 
-399 QTQKMYEKK
+399 
-408 EEK
+408 

>member
-101 YDNDGYDFYVPII
+101 YNNDGYDFYVPII

-161 DKEYEKYDTVKASI
+161 NKEYEKYDTVKASI
-175 NALNIMKNIEKH
+175 NALNIMKNIDVNNEKVNPH
-187 YRRMEIVKPSWENQD
+187 LLKP
-202 YLGIR
+202 
-207 KMLSATV
+207 
-214 NQNAKDKMPIP
+214 
-225 NMATMVLKAILEDD
+225 
-239 RYPESLYTDTLIRI
+239 
-253 RAEQGK
+253 
-259 ITYGRAAILKAF
+259 
-271 LIQNYQWREG
+271 NY
-281 ESYMGLNEECQE
+281 
-293 TAYVLGR
+293 
-300 IFAVLEFIQKDAN
+300 
-313 PGINTTIRDR
+313 
-323 YFNSACATPASVFP
+323 
-337 VLMKLKNSHI
+337 I
-347 KKLERESVGKKIH
+347 KK
-360 FENLLTELI
+360 
-369 VRIEMTEGAS
+369 IEAEA
-379 GFPKRLSLD
+379 KL
-388 EQGKFMLGYYH
+388 
-399 QTQKMYEKK
+399 
-408 EEK
+408 

>member
-12 LLKVSLIKDNKIIF
+12 LLKVSLIKDDKIIF

-114 EEKKENLYFSI
+114 EEKKDNLYFSI
-125 FDKDKKRVMDD
+125 FDKDKKRVIDD

-161 DKEYEKYDTVKASI
+161 NKEYEKYDTLKASI
-175 NALNIMKNIEKH
+175 NALNIMKNIDVNNEKVNPH
-187 YRRMEIVKPSWENQD
+187 LLKP
-202 YLGIR
+202 
-207 KMLSATV
+207 
-214 NQNAKDKMPIP
+214 
-225 NMATMVLKAILEDD
+225 
-239 RYPESLYTDTLIRI
+239 
-253 RAEQGK
+253 
-259 ITYGRAAILKAF
+259 
-271 LIQNYQWREG
+271 NY
-281 ESYMGLNEECQE
+281 
-293 TAYVLGR
+293 
-300 IFAVLEFIQKDAN
+300 
-313 PGINTTIRDR
+313 
-323 YFNSACATPASVFP
+323 
-337 VLMKLKNSHI
+337 I
-347 KKLERESVGKKIH
+347 KK
-360 FENLLTELI
+360 
-369 VRIEMTEGAS
+369 IEAEA
-379 GFPKRLSLD
+379 KL
-388 EQGKFMLGYYH
+388 
-399 QTQKMYEKK
+399 
-408 EEK
+408 

>member
-71 GTRISIAVAKTYAFS
+71 STRISIAVAKTYAFS

-101 YDNDGYDFYVPII
+101 YDNDRYDFYVPII
-114 EEKKENLYFSI
+114 EEKKDNLYFSI

-161 DKEYEKYDTVKASI
+161 NKEYEKYDTVKASI
-175 NALNIMKNIEKH
+175 NALNIMKNIDVNNEKVNPH
-187 YRRMEIVKPSWENQD
+187 LLKP
-202 YLGIR
+202 
-207 KMLSATV
+207 
-214 NQNAKDKMPIP
+214 
-225 NMATMVLKAILEDD
+225 
-239 RYPESLYTDTLIRI
+239 
-253 RAEQGK
+253 
-259 ITYGRAAILKAF
+259 
-271 LIQNYQWREG
+271 NY
-281 ESYMGLNEECQE
+281 
-293 TAYVLGR
+293 
-300 IFAVLEFIQKDAN
+300 
-313 PGINTTIRDR
+313 
-323 YFNSACATPASVFP
+323 
-337 VLMKLKNSHI
+337 I
-347 KKLERESVGKKIH
+347 KK
-360 FENLLTELI
+360 
-369 VRIEMTEGAS
+369 IEAEA
-379 GFPKRLSLD
+379 KL
-388 EQGKFMLGYYH
+388 
-399 QTQKMYEKK
+399 
-408 EEK
+408 

>member
-12 LLKVSLIKDNKIIF
+12 LLKVSLIKDDKIIF

-114 EEKKENLYFSI
+114 EEKKDNLYFSI

-161 DKEYEKYDTVKASI
+161 DKEYEKYDTIKASI
-175 NALNIMKNIEKH
+175 NALNIMKNIDVNNEKVNPH
-187 YRRMEIVKPSWENQD
+187 LLKP
-202 YLGIR
+202 
-207 KMLSATV
+207 
-214 NQNAKDKMPIP
+214 
-225 NMATMVLKAILEDD
+225 
-239 RYPESLYTDTLIRI
+239 
-253 RAEQGK
+253 
-259 ITYGRAAILKAF
+259 
-271 LIQNYQWREG
+271 NY
-281 ESYMGLNEECQE
+281 
-293 TAYVLGR
+293 
-300 IFAVLEFIQKDAN
+300 
-313 PGINTTIRDR
+313 
-323 YFNSACATPASVFP
+323 
-337 VLMKLKNSHI
+337 I
-347 KKLERESVGKKIH
+347 KK
-360 FENLLTELI
+360 
-369 VRIEMTEGAS
+369 IEAEA
-379 GFPKRLSLD
+379 KL
-388 EQGKFMLGYYH
+388 
-399 QTQKMYEKK
+399 
-408 EEK
+408 